1 MSYVRRACAAA
12 AITTWLAVPLQGCG
26 FTLQS
31 RGHNFMLDPAHP
43 NCVAPGKR
51 PYHTIIPG
59 LVTDP
64 EGDLLMTFGVMGA
77 FMQPQGHLQVRG
89 QGAGGRGQ
97 GAGGRGQGAGAGRCV
112 WAPVLQLPA
121 RGAA

>member
-1 MSYVRRACAAA
+1 MPGCLHSPDSPDLCHRLHY
-12 AITTWLAVPLQGCG
+12 LQGCG

-31 RGHNFMLDPAHP
+31 RGHNFMLDPGHP

-77 FMQPQGHLQVRG
+77 FMQPQGHLQVRT
-89 QGAGGRGQ
+89 GALRRLHRSSCKNQ
-97 GAGGRGQGAGAGRCV
+97 A
-112 WAPVLQLPA
+112 QLLTCWTT
-121 RGAA
+121 